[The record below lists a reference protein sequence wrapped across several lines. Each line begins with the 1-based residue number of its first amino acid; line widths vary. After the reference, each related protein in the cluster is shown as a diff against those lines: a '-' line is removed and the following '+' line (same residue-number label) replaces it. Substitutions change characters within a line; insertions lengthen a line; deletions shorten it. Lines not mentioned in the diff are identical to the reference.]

1 MDLIHT
7 QSQDQV
13 MSDCENVELPSSSN
27 LQVICPQ
34 TRSKSPVSVQ
44 DWVAALPDDGQD
56 RVEEDKHREEVTAE
70 ENDNLSLGAEGF
82 VGLVNILVYPLLFQP
97 VLSSTPAL

>member
-1 MDLIHT
+1 MDVIHT
-7 QSQDQV
+7 PSQDQV
-13 MSDCENVELPSSSN
+13 MSDCENVELPSSYN

-34 TRSKSPVSVQ
+34 TRSKSPVTVQ

-56 RVEEDKHREEVTAE
+56 RVEEDKNGEEVTAAE

-82 VGLVNILVYPLLFQP
+82 VRLVN
-97 VLSSTPAL
+97 